1 MLVSRTLRLNLDPF
15 GRHTDEELWKAL
27 DVSHLKGLAS
37 ETKRGLQF
45 IIIEGGD
52 NLR

>member
-1 MLVSRTLRLNLDPF
+1 MLYSGTLRLNLDPF
-15 GRHTDEELWKAL
+15 GRRTDEELWKAL
-27 DVSHLKGLAS
+27 DASHLKGLTS
-37 ETKRGLQF
+37 ETERGLQF